1 MKTRKQIIQR
11 LALLAL
17 FSALNARLST
27 AHAGD
32 MTLLGKTNQTQ
43 TIPWD
48 QVGAKAG
55 VDYQGDG
62 LTVSSTADGARLH
75 CIFQRLDG
83 QATTGGLWLTS
94 TATNQVSDRF
104 QVKAAWLGRNG
115 VVSPLADKGTVS
127 VGQQRMRFERAGLV
141 EEYTVS
147 TDGVRQDFEVT
158 GKLAGAG
165 ELVLCLAVT
174 GARVEATVDGAQLV
188 LIHSGRKIAYSR
200 LRVMDATGKELP
212 ARIEVA
218 SQSTLR
224 TPHSALAL
232 AVVVN
237 DAGAVYPVRIDPTF
251 SDANWVS
258 LPDADGTVDVTAV
271 DGQGNLYIGGVFNTV
286 GNTVASYVAKW
297 NGSAWSALGL
307 GMDYAVE
314 ALAFSSDGSVYA
326 SGAFLTAINND
337 GVPVTVNGIAK
348 WDGSQWSPLGAGVT
362 GGVDGYFFVDALAI
376 SGTNLYAGGYF
387 SAMGGVSA
395 NYIARWNGSAW
406 SAVGSGMDDIVHTLT
421 FFGGNLYAGGSFT
434 RAGRKPAL
442 YIAQWNGSSWSALG
456 GGLDYGVNGLAVSG
470 TNLYVGGNFNNAF
483 NTGGATVPAHYV
495 ARWNGS
501 AWSAVGTGMNNT
513 VDAVAVAGDTLYVG
527 GIFTTAGGVS
537 ANNIAQWDGSTWSAL
552 GSGTAPVNG
561 GGDVRSL
568 ATSGT
573 ELYAG
578 GNFTMAGGVSAN
590 HIAEALLVWPTFQG
604 GPVRNADGS
613 IGLNVET
620 LTQSTNR
627 LYEASNLTP
636 PIVWQPI
643 YTNFTGGLWQFTDT
657 NTAAFKSKFYRL
669 SMP

>member
-1 MKTRKQIIQR
+1 
-11 LALLAL
+11 
-17 FSALNARLST
+17 
-27 AHAGD
+27 
-32 MTLLGKTNQTQ
+32 
-43 TIPWD
+43 
-48 QVGAKAG
+48 
-55 VDYQGDG
+55 
-62 LTVSSTADGARLH
+62 
-75 CIFQRLDG
+75 
-83 QATTGGLWLTS
+83 
-94 TATNQVSDRF
+94 
-104 QVKAAWLGRNG
+104 
-115 VVSPLADKGTVS
+115 
-127 VGQQRMRFERAGLV
+127 
-141 EEYTVS
+141 
-147 TDGVRQDFEVT
+147 
-158 GKLAGAG
+158 
-165 ELVLCLAVT
+165 
-174 GARVEATVDGAQLV
+174 
-188 LIHSGRKIAYSR
+188 
-200 LRVMDATGKELP
+200 
-212 ARIEVA
+212 
-218 SQSTLR
+218 
-224 TPHSALAL
+224 
-232 AVVVN
+232 VVVN

-258 LPDADGTVDVTAV
+258 LPGADGTVDVTAV

-395 NYIARWNGSAW
+395 NYIAQWNGSAW

-434 RAGRKPAL
+434 NAGGKSAL

-483 NTGGATVPAHYV
+483 NTGRATVPAHYV
-495 ARWNGS
+495 ARWNGR

-537 ANNIAQWDGSTWSAL
+537 AN
-552 GSGTAPVNG
+552 
-561 GGDVRSL
+561 
-568 ATSGT
+568 
-573 ELYAG
+573 
-578 GNFTMAGGVSAN
+578 
-590 HIAEALLVWPTFQG
+590 HIAGALLVWPTFQG

-613 IGLNVET
+613 IGLNVAT